1 MKRFLKSVWGQLCV
15 AVLCIGFVCF
25 ALFCLYQ
32 YEEFM
37 KPKFHDVTVKRN
49 GNPDYMRGVRQ
60 GRFRQCAYRF
70 AVAPLHLR
78 AKRGS

>member
-49 GNPDYMRGVRQ
+49 GNPNYMRGFPPRKI
-60 GRFRQCAYRF
+60 RIRM
-70 AVAPLHLR
+70 
-78 AKRGS
+78 